1 MSQVKLPVSMTGR
14 SKMHDAADASVSDM
28 SNTHRQRKPLAETS
42 KRRSMGEI
50 INTKIE
56 V

>member
-1 MSQVKLPVSMTGR
+1 MTGK

-50 INTKIE
+50 INAKIE